1 MIPQLGVDSLAADT
15 QMPHFLFSWPCFHH
29 QQPRKAF
36 GPGPSLRL
44 SHPVLHHCSKNG
56 FYSKLLTVTHQQ
68 PLYTQKFCSIPEEKT
83 IKTNNFLSCFDCK
96 GPSNFQITSFFIRPV
111 SPASVQHSVTRRRFA
126 AGLSTQNAHWFSNL
140 IFFFCPSLGI
150 SRSTEWLHEE
160 FAASL
165 PLSPP
170 GPPKSDTPETSHEK
184 S

>member
-36 GPGPSLRL
+36 RPGPSLRL

-68 PLYTQKFCSIPEEKT
+68 PLYTQKFCSIPEEKM

-96 GPSNFQITSFFIRPV
+96 GSSNFQITTFHQVSFSCLCSALSDSQEVCCWIKHPK
-111 SPASVQHSVTRRRFA
+111 HSLVF
-126 AGLSTQNAHWFSNL
+126 
-140 IFFFCPSLGI
+140 
-150 SRSTEWLHEE
+150 
-160 FAASL
+160 
-165 PLSPP
+165 
-170 GPPKSDTPETSHEK
+170 
-184 S
+184 